1 MFLKSHDADLFV
13 TSFGSGPRT
22 IVAHGGWVGSGELW
36 QLPFE
41 QLSRHWRTVTFD
53 HRGTGATLNRA
64 TTITFE
70 LLVNDLLRVLDVLEI
85 ETCVLAGESAGAFV
99 VLEAAL
105 RQPERF
111 SGLVVVDGRYKG
123 GKSDRRTRLIEG
135 CKTDFEATMEAFV
148 NACTPDEHCEAERRW
163 GKQIVMRSNGAVA
176 VQLMEC
182 LEVVQVEHRLT
193 QIQQPTLV
201 IHGDRDVIA
210 PIADSQD
217 LAQKLP
223 CAKLVTIEGAGHVPT
238 LTRPVEVVRAIEEFF
253 AHATP

>member
-1 MFLKSHDADLFV
+1 MFLKSDDADLFV
-13 TSFGSGPRT
+13 ASFGSGPRT

-64 TTITFE
+64 ATITFD
-70 LLVNDLLRVLDVLEI
+70 LLVNDLFRVLDALEI
-85 ETCVLAGESAGAFV
+85 ERCVLAGESAGACV

-111 SGLVVVDGRYKG
+111 SGLVLVDGRYEG
-123 GKSDRRTRLIEG
+123 TRNDRRTRLIEG
-135 CKTDFEATMEAFV
+135 CKADFEATMDAFV
-148 NACTPDEHCEAERRW
+148 NACTPDEGCEAERRW
-163 GKQIVMRSNGAVA
+163 GKQIVMRSDSTSA

-182 LEVVQVEHRLT
+182 LEVVQVVNRLS
-193 QIQQPTLV
+193 QIQQPTLLV
-201 IHGDRDVIA
+201 HGDRDVIA
-210 PIADSQD
+210 PIADSQF

-223 CAKLVTIEGAGHVPT
+223 RAKLVTIEGAGHVPT

-253 AHATP
+253 ANAAP